1 MTKRRKVVVAL
12 GGNAILSKDP
22 SAEAQQEALRH
33 TARHLVK
40 FIQRG
45 DELVITHGNGPQ
57 VGNLLLQQNAAPT
70 AKNPPLPL
78 DTCVAMT
85 EGSIGYWLQ
94 NAMDEVLMESGLEK
108 DVATLITQVEVDGD
122 DPAFQNPTKPIG
134 PFFTREQAALEETKG
149 KQYVEDAGRGWR
161 RVVASP
167 QPVSIKEHQ
176 IIKKM
181 IHEGIVVIT
190 VGGGGIPVIR
200 EGNRLRGVEAV
211 IDKDF
216 ASQKLAELLE
226 ADLFIILTSVDNV
239 YLNYN
244 QVNQTKLDLVTVA
257 ECQKYMEAGQFAKGS
272 MQPKIQAA
280 MNFVAEHPDG
290 KAIITSL
297 ENVEQ
302 VIEGTAGTV
311 IVKEN
316 ILNKV

>member
-70 AKNPPLPL
+70 TKNPALPL

-85 EGSIGYWLQ
+85 EGSMGYWLQ
-94 NAMDEVLMESGLEK
+94 NAMDEVLMENGLEK
-108 DVATLITQVEVDGD
+108 DVATLITQVEVAGD

-134 PFFTREQAALEETKG
+134 PFFTREQAALEATKG

-216 ASQKLAELLE
+216 ASQKLAELLA

-244 QVNQTKLDLVTVA
+244 QANQTKLDLVTVA
-257 ECQKYMEAGQFAKGS
+257 ECQEYMAAGQFAKGS

-280 MNFVAEHPDG
+280 MNFVTEHPDG